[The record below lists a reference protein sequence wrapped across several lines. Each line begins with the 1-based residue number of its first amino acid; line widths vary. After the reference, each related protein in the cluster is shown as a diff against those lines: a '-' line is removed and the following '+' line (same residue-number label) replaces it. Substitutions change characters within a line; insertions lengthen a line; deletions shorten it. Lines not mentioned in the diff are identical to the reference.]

1 MKLAATIIGYV
12 AICVSVM
19 IYQQKNRTR
28 LLIFKASSD
37 AIWIIHYLLL
47 GAYTGAAITGIALA
61 RGLVF
66 LRCERRSKLGKIL
79 LVCFLC
85 ISITSSIL
93 TWGSFY
99 SLFAL
104 LASQMAIISFWI
116 GEPRL
121 SRIMAFPISTSMLI
135 YGVSAGSVA
144 ALINESLAMVSAAVG
159 IIKNRQKTST

>member
-12 AICVSVM
+12 AICVSIM

-28 LLIFKASSD
+28 LLLWKIAADSV
-37 AIWIIHYLLL
+37 WIIHYLLL

-85 ISITSSIL
+85 VSITSSIM

-104 LASQMAIISFWI
+104 LASQMAIIGFWI

-159 IIKNRQKTST
+159 IIKNRQKTSA

>member
-12 AICVSVM
+12 AICVSIM
-19 IYQQKNRTR
+19 IYQQKNRR
-28 LLIFKASSD
+28 KLLIWKASAD
-37 AIWIIHYLLL
+37 AVWIIHYLLL
-47 GAYTGAAITGIALA
+47 GAYTGAAITGITLA

-66 LRCERRSKLGKIL
+66 LRCERRSKLGKIF

-93 TWGSFY
+93 TWGGIFSI
-99 SLFAL
+99 FAL
-104 LASQMAIISFWI
+104 MASLMAIISFWI
-116 GEPRL
+116 GEPKL

-144 ALINESLAMVSAAVG
+144 ALINETLAMVSAAIG
-159 IIKNRQKTST
+159 IVRNRQKTVQ